1 MTSFMMGTTS
11 TITTKSMWKIAQ
23 CAPAVGTKVWCFFLL
38 PAGCRDAANCRYYIC
53 SQAKNQV
60 YRPRR
65 DDLFQQF
72 RSNFAGPTGTW
83 VRLIVQNFTSIGAPG
98 WKCGHKNIKNFHL
111 LEKCRF
117 VRATPLT
124 DFEFFR
130 CFYASIYPTFVF

>member
-1 MTSFMMGTTS
+1 VHPVGK
-11 TITTKSMWKIAQ
+11 TIRYIKMNDIFYDGHDEHYHHQKYVEDRTVRACCRYES
-23 CAPAVGTKVWCFFLL
+23 VVFFLL

-60 YRPRR
+60 SRPRR
-65 DDLFQQF
+65 DDLFHQF

-111 LEKCRF
+111 LEKCRNE
-117 VRATPLT
+117 RLP
-124 DFEFFR
+124 
-130 CFYASIYPTFVF
+130 